1 MRDLGA
7 QELRDIAVGSA
18 VLGTGGGGDPYIGT
32 LTALQ
37 ALEQFGPPKLTAV
50 EELPED
56 GVIVFPFLIG
66 SPVPLIEKFPLGPEM
81 QQAYNSLDRFLGG
94 KVIALMPIEIG
105 GVNSMVPLALAS
117 LLGVPVVDGDGMGRA
132 YPEVQLVTFTLYGL
146 NASPF
151 ALADERGNHIVL
163 HTVDNTWAER
173 IGRAIAVEFGAI
185 CAGVNFP
192 MTVRQAKEAAV
203 LGSLSYAERIGRAIR
218 EARGN
223 KADALSAVLKA
234 TRGALLFRGKIVDV
248 QRRVER
254 GWALGEVV
262 LEGMDEDAGS
272 KMVIQ
277 FQNENLVAIREGKVL
292 ASVPDLITILDS
304 ESGNAI
310 TTEHLRYGYR
320 VVALGIPCDPKW
332 RTQAGIKLGGPRHFG
347 YDIDYLPLE
356 DRYKDHT
363 QENVGRGGRGDAL
376 D

>member
-1 MRDLGA
+1 M
-7 QELRDIAVGSA
+7 QELRDIASGSA

-37 ALEQFGPPKLTAV
+37 ALEQFGPPNLAAV
-50 EELPED
+50 DELPED

-66 SPVPLIEKFPLGPEM
+66 SPVPLIEKFPLGPELR
-81 QQAYNSLDRFLGG
+81 QAYQSLDRFLGG

-117 LLGVPVVDGDGMGRA
+117 SLGVPVVDGDGMGRA
-132 YPEVQLVTFTLYGL
+132 YPEVQLVTFTLYGI

-163 HTVDNTWAER
+163 NTVDNLWAER

-218 EARGN
+218 EAHTT
-223 KADALSAVLKA
+223 KSDALRAILAV
-234 TRGALLFRGKIVDV
+234 TRGSLLFRGKIVDI

-262 LEGMDEDAGS
+262 LDGMDEYAGS
-272 KMVIQ
+272 QMTIQ
-277 FQNENLVAIREGKVL
+277 FQNENLVAIREGDVV

-304 ESGNAI
+304 ESANAI

-320 VVALGIPCDPKW
+320 VVVLGIPCDPKW
-332 RTQAGIKLGGPRHFG
+332 RTPAGIALGGPRHFG
-347 YDIDYLPLE
+347 YEIDYSPFQGAVE
-356 DRYKDHT
+356 
-363 QENVGRGGRGDAL
+363 GDSSAR
-376 D
+376 